1 MDQNG
6 LVSVVVR
13 MSKGA
18 RLWLNKRAADEGM
31 SMQAYCARE
40 LLTAYNGLPAL
51 SDDEQA
57 RLLKLAASD
66 AGVSVMEDTQ
76 AHLSLLELQRRRLVK
91 RQVGFGLPT
100 YKATKAGRIIL
111 GVR

>member
-1 MDQNG
+1 
-6 LVSVVVR
+6 

-91 RQVGFGLPT
+91 RQINTEHGLPT

-111 GVR
+111 GV